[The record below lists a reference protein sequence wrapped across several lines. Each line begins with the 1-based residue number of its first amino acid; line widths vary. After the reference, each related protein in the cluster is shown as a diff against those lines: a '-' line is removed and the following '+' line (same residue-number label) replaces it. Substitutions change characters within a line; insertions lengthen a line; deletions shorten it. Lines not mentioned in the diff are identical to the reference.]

1 MITVSGV
8 GPGNI
13 KYLTQEVKERI
24 QNAERII
31 AFKRIAQD
39 VVEIR
44 KDVIEIS
51 KVSELIPLITSDTA
65 ILASGDSLFFGVTD
79 YLMRSGVDIEEVHPG
94 ITSYQY
100 MMSKLKMPYNN
111 ANIFSMHG
119 RDGDLTS
126 VKNHPLSIILTDAE
140 NTPDTISKDLFEMN
154 VLGSIIA
161 GYNLSYEDEMIIEKK
176 IGESFNQS
184 SILAVVVIKNEMV

>member
-24 QNAERII
+24 QNAERVI
-31 AFKRIAQD
+31 AFKRIARD

-51 KVSELIPLITSDTA
+51 KVSELIPLIISDTA
-65 ILASGDSLFFGVTD
+65 ILASGDSLFFGITD
-79 YLMRSGVDIEEVHPG
+79 YLMRSGVEVEEVHPG

-161 GYNLSYEDEMIIEKK
+161 GYNLSYEDEVIIEKK

>member
-13 KYLTQEVKERI
+13 KYLTLEVKERI
-24 QNAERII
+24 ETAEKVI
-31 AFKRIAQD
+31 AFKRIASD
-39 VVEIR
+39 VREIR
-44 KDVIEIS
+44 ADVISIKS
-51 KVSELIPLITSDTA
+51 VSELIPLIDKDTA

-79 YLMRSGVDIEEVHPG
+79 YLIRYGVDVQEVHPG

-119 RDGDLTS
+119 RDADLKT
-126 VKNHPLSIILTDAE
+126 VLEHEKSIILTDAD
-140 NTPDTISKDLFEMN
+140 NTPDTISKQLKKMGL
-154 VLGSIIA
+154 VGKIIA
-161 GYNLSYEDEMIIEKK
+161 GYNLSYEDEIIIEKN
-176 IGESFNQS
+176 IGDSFNQS
-184 SILAVVVIKNEMV
+184 SILAVVVIINEMV

>member
-13 KYLTQEVKERI
+13 RYLTLEVKERI
-24 QNAERII
+24 EKAERVV
-31 AFKRIAQD
+31 AFKRIASD
-39 VVEIR
+39 IR
-44 KDVIEIS
+44 KIRADVISI
-51 KVSELIPLITSDTA
+51 KTVSELIPLIVGDTA

-79 YLMRSGVDIEEVHPG
+79 YLIRSGVDIEEVHPG

-119 RDGDLTS
+119 RDADLKS
-126 VKNHPLSIILTDAE
+126 VFEYEKSIILTDSD
-140 NTPDTISKDLFEMN
+140 NTPDVISKELYKMGL
-154 VLGSIIA
+154 VGKIIA
-161 GYNLSYEDEMIIEKK
+161 GYNLSYEDETILEKN
-176 IGESFNQS
+176 IGESFNQG
-184 SILAVVVIKNEMV
+184 SILAVVVIINEMV